1 MCPEIVRAIGAVAGT
16 IIGVS
21 AARRFHDCRKRDRET
36 REIVGVI
43 EKIVGGNYA
52 ARFLAR
58 DDSSLRDV
66 KLGVNRLVEV
76 LESDRAR
83 SIRSERARKS
93 LLSDISHD
101 IRTPLTSIIGYVG
114 ALRDDIAG
122 DGAERDAYVTI
133 LDAKSRALKAMIDD
147 IFQLAKLDAD
157 EIALHPESFDAA
169 ELVREILID
178 FLPEFRE
185 KSIELIVEIPDSSIF
200 VRADR
205 LSVDRIVRNLVRNA
219 LSHGADGRFVRVT
232 VGFDPAH
239 ADADG
244 AVVVS
249 VADRGRGISAEDIP
263 HVFDRLYRRDAARG
277 TLTDGSGL
285 GLAIVHSLALKNDA
299 AAGVKSDPGGETV
312 FSVAFRVP
320 SDVRKN

>member
-101 IRTPLTSIIGYVG
+101 IRTPAHFHYRI
-114 ALRDDIAG
+114 R
-122 DGAERDAYVTI
+122 R
-133 LDAKSRALKAMIDD
+133 RA
-147 IFQLAKLDAD
+147 Q
-157 EIALHPESFDAA
+157 
-169 ELVREILID
+169 
-178 FLPEFRE
+178 
-185 KSIELIVEIPDSSIF
+185 
-200 VRADR
+200 
-205 LSVDRIVRNLVRNA
+205 
-219 LSHGADGRFVRVT
+219 G
-232 VGFDPAH
+232 
-239 ADADG
+239 
-244 AVVVS
+244 
-249 VADRGRGISAEDIP
+249 
-263 HVFDRLYRRDAARG
+263 
-277 TLTDGSGL
+277 
-285 GLAIVHSLALKNDA
+285 
-299 AAGVKSDPGGETV
+299 
-312 FSVAFRVP
+312 
-320 SDVRKN
+320 